1 MVIGITG
8 HARNGKDVIADI
20 LINDFHFEKRSF
32 AKPLKDACKII
43 FDWTE
48 EHVNGK
54 LKEVEDTRYGIT
66 PRLAMQ
72 LLGTE
77 WAQTCLCKNSLS
89 FARTTGRS
97 LWIKRCLIDV
107 EGKNIVI
114 PDVRFIH
121 EAQAI
126 KDIGGKIIRVVRPG
140 FEGTSNHASET
151 EMAQIRE
158 DYTVLNNSTI
168 DSLRDMVY
176 SVYEQI
182 LKGAFG
188 E

>member
-54 LKEVEDTRYGIT
+54 LKEVEDQRWGIT

-72 LLGTE
+72 LIGTDF
-77 WAQTCLCKNSLS
+77 AQECLCKNSLS

-97 LWIKRCLIDV
+97 LWVKRCLIDI

-114 PDVRFIH
+114 PDVRFLH

-151 EMAQIRE
+151 EMAQIQE
-158 DYTVLNNSTI
+158 DERIINDQGLDVLKQ
-168 DSLRDMVY
+168 RVY
-176 SVYEQI
+176 DAYMDI
-182 LKGAFG
+182 MDGLL
-188 E
+188 